1 MNDNDIQKKN
11 VNDNVISVKKGGYE
25 YEYDFGY
32 IFTTREGMVAKEIA
46 EGLND
51 TKNIRY
57 YFSVALDHSER
68 YLMDIYRKVR
78 ETPDHR
84 IKKSRGALFTY
95 LVKKYDH
102 FDTDD

>member
-1 MNDNDIQKKN
+1 MIKN
-11 VNDNVISVKKGGYE
+11 NDNVSNDSNVENEKKSAFE

-32 IFTTREGMVAKEIA
+32 MFSTREGLLAKDIA

-68 YLMDIYRKVR
+68 YLCDIYRKVR
-78 ETPDHR
+78 ETPEHK

-95 LVKKYDH
+95 LVRKYEK
-102 FDTDD
+102 FDSDD

>member
-1 MNDNDIQKKN
+1 MIKNN
-11 VNDNVISVKKGGYE
+11 VNDNDRKSEIEGKNDFE

-32 IFTTREGMVAKEIA
+32 MFSTVEGLLAKEIA

-68 YLMDIYRKVR
+68 YLRDIYRKVR
-78 ETPDHR
+78 ETPAHK

-95 LVKKYDH
+95 LVKKYEH
-102 FDTDD
+102 FDTHD